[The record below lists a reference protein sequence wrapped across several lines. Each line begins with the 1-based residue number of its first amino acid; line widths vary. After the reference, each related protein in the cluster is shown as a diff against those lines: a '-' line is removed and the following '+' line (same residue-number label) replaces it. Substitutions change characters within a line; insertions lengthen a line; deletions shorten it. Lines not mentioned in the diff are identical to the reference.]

1 MEARTNGYD
10 DAIIPTRDGKVSEST
25 GASLMLVR
33 DWTLVSPTI
42 TSGIL
47 ESITRKVLL
56 QLFEKHYGTPR
67 RRNGRWTGRSCISP
81 MRLYLR
87 LGGRSHARGLC
98 RPHPG
103 RRRLGRP
110 DDPATADVILRCSAR

>member
-56 QLFEKHYGTPR
+56 QLFEKHYGTPAQERSVDRTELYIADEALSAAR
-67 RRNGRWTGRSCISP
+67 RKKPRPRSLSTAS
-81 MRLYLR
+81 
-87 LGGRSHARGLC
+87 RS
-98 RPHPG
+98 
-103 RRRLGRP
+103 
-110 DDPATADVILRCSAR
+110 ATARSAR